1 MTEHEWFYS
10 YHEYGNYAA
19 VIGYDGNAVELTIPS
34 EVDGY
39 QVFRINEGAFEN
51 ASFKKVSL
59 PETIMIIGPRS
70 FVNCKNLETIDLGKC
85 PANPIALYY
94 NDAHYSLGINSQ
106 FITGCESLKTILVSD
121 DNSLYSIGEYG
132 ELIDID
138 YLNATILMLFPAQSD
153 LEVYDAPESMRS
165 IDSYSLVNNS
175 SLKYLIGNSVK
186 YIDSGSFVGS
196 SVVAAKLS
204 RDSEYKFAKSNG
216 VKLKYIF
223 FDGTEEQWKNERFS
237 DDTNRAKNMKLEGV
251 KVIFEAK
258 DAADVFVD
266 VKSDS
271 WFYGY
276 VDFAMNAGLMKGVS
290 GTKFEP
296 ASPMSRAMLVTVLWR
311 LEGEPE
317 ASGSTF
323 EDLTESWYKT
333 AVRWAYENGIVKGVT
348 ESRFDPDGN
357 VTREQIAAIFKRYAD
372 FKKVGTD
379 AGASLDAFVDS
390 GKIESYAKDAMSWA
404 VGADLIRGTGGSKL
418 DPKGNAT
425 RAQVATLLR
434 RLVSLGSEN
443 TGKRGNNSE
452 ESQKIDIESLF
463 NLNGE
468 EYGRLIAS
476 SESAEDAVR
485 VCTRHFTDTRYEGYY
500 NTVTDC
506 SVIYESD
513 ILYGLNVKWE
523 VGEGKYEE
531 NVISIKKNVA
541 DITVNNVVYGDKDS
555 FRILTDSKEQIE
567 KVLLYLFKYKSRP
580 SLILSNPSVNG
591 YEFTEND
598 SEYVLTADTMMIV
611 YGDWGL
617 EDKYYYY
624 NVTLTLDKTTRFVEY
639 QKQEITQQ

>member
-1 MTEHEWFYS
+1 MFNSTLKFSEIYSFRRIITVFIVISLLIIACIPAFAEGGGSTCKFEPTGTAERDGIKYETGVMYWTSDEWFDS
-10 YHEYGNYAA
+10 WHEYGNYAA
-19 VIGYDGNAVELTIPS
+19 VIGYEGNAVELTIPS
-34 EVDGY
+34 EIDGY
-39 QVFRINEGAFEN
+39 QVFCINEGAFEN

-85 PANPIALYY
+85 PTKISRYY
-94 NDAHYSLGINSQ
+94 DNDKYYYYGINSQ

-175 SLKYLIGNSVK
+175 SLKYLIGDSVK
-186 YIDSGSFVGS
+186 FIDSGSFVGS

-204 RDSEYKFAKSNG
+204 RDSQYKFEKRDD
-216 VKLKYIF
+216 VRLKYF
-223 FDGTEEQWKNERFS
+223 FFGGTEEQWKNERFS
-237 DDTNRAKNMKLEGV
+237 DATNRAKNMKLEGV

-296 ASPMSRAMLVTVLWR
+296 DSPMSRAMLVTVLWR

-317 ASGSTF
+317 ATGSTF

-348 ESRFDPDGN
+348 ESKFDPDGN

-372 FKKVGTD
+372 FKKIGTD
-379 AGASLDAFVDS
+379 GGASLDTFADA
-390 GKIESYAKDAMSWA
+390 GKIEGYAKDAMSWA
-404 VGADLIRGTGGSKL
+404 VGVDLIRGIGGSKL

-425 RAQVATLLR
+425 RAQIATLML
-434 RLVSLGSEN
+434 
-443 TGKRGNNSE
+443 
-452 ESQKIDIESLF
+452 
-463 NLNGE
+463 
-468 EYGRLIAS
+468 RLI
-476 SESAEDAVR
+476 
-485 VCTRHFTDTRYEGYY
+485 
-500 NTVTDC
+500 
-506 SVIYESD
+506 
-513 ILYGLNVKWE
+513 
-523 VGEGKYEE
+523 
-531 NVISIKKNVA
+531 
-541 DITVNNVVYGDKDS
+541 
-555 FRILTDSKEQIE
+555 
-567 KVLLYLFKYKSRP
+567 
-580 SLILSNPSVNG
+580 SLI
-591 YEFTEND
+591 
-598 SEYVLTADTMMIV
+598 
-611 YGDWGL
+611 
-617 EDKYYYY
+617 
-624 NVTLTLDKTTRFVEY
+624 
-639 QKQEITQQ
+639 